1 MSERKMISVHNAVI
15 AIILVSCLEQT
26 VDMFKELQFC
36 TANVRSGKLLVFIP
50 NLLRSVGAAG
60 RSGGAAAL
68 ESANL
73 HAR

>member
-1 MSERKMISVHNAVI
+1 MSVHNAVI

-26 VDMFKELQFC
+26 VDMFSELQFC

>member
-1 MSERKMISVHNAVI
+1 MSERKMMSVHNAVI

-26 VDMFKELQFC
+26 VDMFSELQFC
-36 TANVRSGKLLVFIP
+36 TAKVRSGKLLVFIP

-60 RSGGAAAL
+60 RPGGSAAL

>member
-1 MSERKMISVHNAVI
+1 MSERKMISVHSAII
-15 AIILVSCLEQT
+15 AMILVSCLEQT

-60 RSGGAAAL
+60 RSDRAAAL